1 MLDNLWRLVFC
12 RSVSQSAPTATR
24 VFFVSKFL
32 HYTFDLL
39 LCVQNRRR
47 RRRRRWRW
55 WWNSGRASSRHGWCR
70 IRPDIRHLK
79 HAPTCRFPRIS
90 SCVATITHCLRPSL
104 AQLFSTSN
112 RQPRERDRL
121 CARGLLLLLLRWQ
134 RQQSNCCV
142 IFSFSLYMM
151 SDNKLYL
158 MGQLAL
164 VVCPLLLLSSVG
176 PSSAQ
181 GLASKS
187 SEYLRLSFCSSIYIS
202 RTL

>member
-12 RSVSQSAPTATR
+12 RSVSDRAPTATR

-112 RQPRERDRL
+112 RQPRERERETDCVRVGCCCSFFAGRDNNQIAVSSSPFL
-121 CARGLLLLLLRWQ
+121 YIWCRTTSCTWWGNLHSSCAR
-134 RQQSNCCV
+134 
-142 IFSFSLYMM
+142 
-151 SDNKLYL
+151 
-158 MGQLAL
+158 
-164 VVCPLLLLSSVG
+164 
-176 PSSAQ
+176 
-181 GLASKS
+181 
-187 SEYLRLSFCSSIYIS
+187 CSSFRPS
-202 RTL
+202 ARLQLKDWPANRVST